1 MIMLVLPSN
10 SGDRLLVL
18 EFSENVR
25 IRIGFHEHLGEFLFL
40 IGRFVLFLSVVQQ
53 HVHFAD

>member
-1 MIMLVLPSN
+1 MLVLPSN